1 MGSMLDC
8 VRASRYRRLA
18 LAENDKA
25 IADLLYRLAYEA
37 EQGLLVTADRRP
49 PTPPQHRL
57 TTLLGKPADGSEA
70 SYESVF
76 PW

>member
-37 EQGLLVTADRRP
+37 EQGILVTADRRP
-49 PTPPQHRL
+49 PTPQQHGL
-57 TTLLGKPADGSEA
+57 TMSPGKPVEGSKP
-70 SYESVF
+70 SYESIF